1 MLEGN
6 LLIRASAG
14 TGKTFSL
21 ATRFIRL
28 MMFGGVAPERI
39 VALTFSRAAA
49 QEIYVK
55 LLERLW
61 NAASSETGAARE
73 KATLLAGL
81 SPADARSVAFTFVV
95 STHPFVWTKPSRASM
110 PTAILSP

>member
-21 ATRFIRL
+21 ATRYLRL
-28 MMFGGVAPERI
+28 MLLDKVDPAKI

-49 QEIYVK
+49 LTWSVWALAKQSRLPLFLSLRITYVQMRGSAVPHD
-55 LLERLW
+55 LLPGFSGVSESQNVPDFSRSKRLF
-61 NAASSETGAARE
+61 
-73 KATLLAGL
+73 L
-81 SPADARSVAFTFVV
+81 
-95 STHPFVWTKPSRASM
+95 
-110 PTAILSP
+110 